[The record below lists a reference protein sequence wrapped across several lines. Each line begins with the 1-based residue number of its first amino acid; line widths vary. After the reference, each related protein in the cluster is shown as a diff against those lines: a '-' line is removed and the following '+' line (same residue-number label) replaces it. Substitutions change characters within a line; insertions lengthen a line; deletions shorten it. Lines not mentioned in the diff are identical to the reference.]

1 MKYQPRYFLE
11 YIFGLRL
18 MIQHQCSCSYVTLN
32 ISQSRCCHMVTIT
45 IPPSSVW
52 SWDVVKDFTALKAYI
67 YTCLVT
73 YCLSSLNGIPYRR
86 PFWYLI
92 KHANVID
99 NQSFPALPLVHIA
112 IHTWQSVPQYMLF
125 MTYQHAVSLC
135 MRVCFP
141 SFNDISA
148 LRHDL
153 GPYSICGWESSL
165 PMQEGVTHIMF
176 SVKGVVKYGLVKIQI
191 ISLCWLYREC
201 PTLCILQRTKCG
213 VKLMD
218 GFLSPS
224 AYILTCFYTLWQVRN
239 WFPWY

>member
-1 MKYQPRYFLE
+1 MLSYGYDNHSP
-11 YIFGLRL
+11 IFRVVLRCGEGF
-18 MIQHQCSCSYVTLN
+18 HCS
-32 ISQSRCCHMVTIT
+32 QKR
-45 IPPSSVW
+45 
-52 SWDVVKDFTALKAYI
+52 I
-67 YTCLVT
+67 YTCACLVT

-86 PFWYLI
+86 QFWYLI

-153 GPYSICGWESSL
+153 GPYSIRGWESSL
-165 PMQEGVTHIMF
+165 PMREGVKTYNVFCQRWSMVWSKNKLF
-176 SVKGVVKYGLVKIQI
+176 L
-191 ISLCWLYREC
+191 LL
-201 PTLCILQRTKCG
+201 TL
-213 VKLMD
+213 
-218 GFLSPS
+218 
-224 AYILTCFYTLWQVRN
+224 
-239 WFPWY
+239 